1 MYWIV
6 PCNDLSLCLISRHS
20 ITFIISIMK
29 KLLISAVLVLT
40 CMLSFRSI
48 SIAQHNDQQLSAVIL
63 HNDSLFWQAYNNCDI
78 SKMMEYFSEDI
89 EFYHDKGG
97 ITLGIPAMAQSFEKG
112 VCSNKEQFTLRRE
125 VVDSSI
131 KVFPLKKDGVIY
143 GAILT
148 GAHLFYIHNKGKKE
162 YADGLAKFTHLW
174 LLKNGSW
181 KMTRVLSYDHGPAPY
196 VNKRKALTLPADVL
210 GSYAGK
216 YKGPQTTSME
226 IKPENGLLIMLI
238 GGKKFLLYA
247 EKENLFF
254 SKERDLT
261 FEFIKKGNEVIK
273 LIVRERDDVT
283 EELQRN
289 SQGADGRPAG
299 AS

>member
-1 MYWIV
+1 
-6 PCNDLSLCLISRHS
+6 
-20 ITFIISIMK
+20 MK
-29 KLLISAVLVLT
+29 KQLITAALMLIG
-40 CMLSFRSI
+40 MLSFRGASV
-48 SIAQHNDQQLSAVIL
+48 AQNNDQQLYAVIL
-63 HNDSLFWQAYNNCDI
+63 HSDSLFWQAYNNCDV
-78 SKMMEYFSEDI
+78 SKMMSYFSEDI

-97 ITLGIPAMAQSFEKG
+97 ITIGIPAMAQSFEKG
-112 VCSNKEQFTLRRE
+112 VCGNRDNFTLRRE
-125 VVDSSI
+125 VIDSSI

-148 GAHLFYIHNKGKKE
+148 GAHLFYIQNKGKKE

-196 VNKRKALTLPADVL
+196 INKRKAITLPADVL
-210 GSYAGK
+210 RTYAGK
-216 YKGPQTTSME
+216 YKGPQTAAMTITAEAGS
-226 IKPENGLLIMLI
+226 LIMLI
-238 GGKKFLLYA
+238 GDKKFSLYA

-273 LIVRERDDVT
+273 VIVRERDEVT
-283 EELQRN
+283 EELQRD
-289 SQGADGRPAG
+289 SQGPDGRATS

>member
-1 MYWIV
+1 
-6 PCNDLSLCLISRHS
+6 
-20 ITFIISIMK
+20 MK
-29 KLLISAVLVLT
+29 KQLITATLILVS
-40 CMLSFRSI
+40 MLSFRSI
-48 SIAQHNDQQLSAVIL
+48 SVAQNNDQQLSSIIL
-63 HNDSLFWQAYNNCDI
+63 HNDSLFWQAYNSCDV

-97 ITLGIPAMAQSFEKG
+97 ITIGIPALASSFEKG
-112 VCSNKEQFTLRRE
+112 VCSNKERFTLRRE
-125 VVDSSI
+125 VIDSSI
-131 KVFPLKKDGVIY
+131 KVFPLRKDGVIY

-148 GAHLFYIHNKGKKE
+148 GSHLFYIHNTGKKE

-196 VNKRKALTLPADVL
+196 INKRKTLTLPADVL
-210 GSYAGK
+210 RTYAGK
-216 YKGPQTTSME
+216 YKGPQTAAMT
-226 IKPENGLLIMLI
+226 IKAEAGSLIMLI
-238 GGKKFLLYA
+238 GDKKFSLYA

-273 LIVRERDDVT
+273 MIVRERDEIT
-283 EELQRN
+283 EELQRD
-289 SQGADGRPAG
+289 SQRADGRAAG
-299 AS
+299 Q

>member
-1 MYWIV
+1 
-6 PCNDLSLCLISRHS
+6 
-20 ITFIISIMK
+20 MK
-29 KLLISAVLVLT
+29 KLFITATLILT

-63 HNDSLFWQAYNNCDI
+63 HNDSLFWRAYNSCDI
-78 SKMMEYFSEDI
+78 TKMMEYFSEDI

-97 ITLGIPAMAQSFEKG
+97 ITLGKPAMAQSFEKG
-112 VCSNKEQFTLRRE
+112 VCGNKEQFTLRRE
-125 VVDSSI
+125 AVDSTI

-148 GAHLFYIHNKGKKE
+148 GSHLFYIHNKGKKE
-162 YADGLAKFTHLW
+162 YADGLAKFTDLW

-181 KMTRVLSYDHGPAPY
+181 KMTRALSYDHGPAPY

-210 GSYAGK
+210 RSYAGK
-216 YKGPQTTSME
+216 YKGPQTTSE
-226 IKPENGLLIMLI
+226 IKTENGLLIMLI
-238 GGKKFLLYA
+238 GDKKFSLYA

-254 SKERDLT
+254 TKERDLT

-283 EELQRN
+283 EELQRD
-289 SQGADGRPAG
+289 SQGTDGRPAR